1 MDTLKYLEYIV
12 NEIHSTVVATVDDN
26 GLPVTCAIDMMDYD
40 EQGLYFLT
48 AKGKKFYDRLMS
60 RGYLSLT
67 GMKGEDTMS
76 CVAVSFG
83 GKVREIGKERLERLF
98 EKNSYMN
105 EIYPNA
111 ASKAA
116 LTVFQIYEGN
126 GEWFDLSKKPIE
138 RVGFTLGGAE
148 DVKQG
153 YYVTDKCIGCKLCYS
168 KCPQKCIDIS
178 TKPVVIRQN
187 NCLHCGNCFTICPAR
202 AIVKCGY

>member
-26 GLPVTCAIDMMDYD
+26 GLPVTCVIDMMDYD
-40 EQGLYFLT
+40 EQGLYFLI
-48 AKGKKFYDRLMS
+48 AKGKKLYERLIS

-67 GMKGEDTMS
+67 GMKGKDTMS

-83 GKVREIGKERLERLF
+83 GKVREIGSERLERLF
-98 EKNSYMN
+98 ERNPYMN

-111 ASKAA
+111 SSQ
-116 LTVFQIYEGN
+116 T
-126 GEWFDLSKKPIE
+126 
-138 RVGFTLGGAE
+138 GFALGGDE
-148 DVKQG
+148 TVKRG
-153 YYVTDKCIGCKLCYS
+153 YYVTDKCIGCKLCCS

-187 NCLHCGNCFTICPAR
+187 NCLHCGNCFTVCPAG
-202 AIVKCGY
+202 AVVKKNGKI

>member
-48 AKGKKFYDRLMS
+48 AKGKKLYERLIS

-67 GMKGEDTMS
+67 GMKGKDTMS

-83 GKVREIGKERLERLF
+83 GK
-98 EKNSYMN
+98 MN

-111 ASKAA
+111 SSQ
-116 LTVFQIYEGN
+116 T
-126 GEWFDLSKKPIE
+126 
-138 RVGFTLGGAE
+138 GFALGGDE
-148 DVKQG
+148 TVKRG
-153 YYVTDKCIGCKLCYS
+153 YYVTDKCIGCKLCCS

-187 NCLHCGNCFTICPAR
+187 NCLHCGNCFTVCPAG
-202 AIVKCGY
+202 AVVKKNEKI

>member
-40 EQGLYFLT
+40 EQGLYFLI
-48 AKGKKFYDRLMS
+48 AKGKKLYERLIS

-67 GMKGEDTMS
+67 GMKGKDTMS

-83 GKVREIGKERLERLF
+83 DK
-98 EKNSYMN
+98 MN
-105 EIYPNA
+105 ENYPNA
-111 ASKAA
+111 SSQ
-116 LTVFQIYEGN
+116 T
-126 GEWFDLSKKPIE
+126 
-138 RVGFTLGGAE
+138 GFALGGDE
-148 DVKQG
+148 TVKRG
-153 YYVTDKCIGCKLCYS
+153 YYVTDKCIGCKLCCS

-187 NCLHCGNCFTICPAR
+187 NCLHCGNCFTVCPAG
-202 AIVKCGY
+202 AVVKKNGKI

>member
-48 AKGKKFYDRLMS
+48 AKGKKLYERLIS

-67 GMKGEDTMS
+67 GMKGKDTMS

-83 GKVREIGKERLERLF
+83 GK
-98 EKNSYMN
+98 MN

-111 ASKAA
+111 SSQ
-116 LTVFQIYEGN
+116 T
-126 GEWFDLSKKPIE
+126 
-138 RVGFTLGGAE
+138 GFALGGDE
-148 DVKQG
+148 TVKRG
-153 YYVTDKCIGCKLCYS
+153 YYVTDKCIGCKLCCS

-178 TKPVVIRQN
+178 TKQVVIRQN
-187 NCLHCGNCFTICPAR
+187 SCLHCGNCFTVCPAE
-202 AIVKCGY
+202 AVVKKNGKI

>member
-26 GLPVTCAIDMMDYD
+26 GLPVICAIDMMDYD

-48 AKGKKFYDRLMS
+48 AKGKKLYERLIS

-67 GMKGEDTMS
+67 GMKGKDTMS

-83 GKVREIGKERLERLF
+83 DK
-98 EKNSYMN
+98 MN
-105 EIYPNA
+105 ENYPNA
-111 ASKAA
+111 SSQ
-116 LTVFQIYEGN
+116 T
-126 GEWFDLSKKPIE
+126 
-138 RVGFTLGGAE
+138 GFALGGDE
-148 DVKQG
+148 TVKRG
-153 YYVTDKCIGCKLCYS
+153 YYVTDKCIGCKLCCS

-187 NCLHCGNCFTICPAR
+187 NCLHCGNCFTVCPAG
-202 AIVKCGY
+202 AVVKKNGKI